1 MSQLGSE
8 DAEDKPTG
16 GTHLLG
22 REQGKAECAD
32 PDCEHYQ
39 MVQGGRWLGGHGV
52 GGRVKTSWR

>member
-22 REQGKAECAD
+22 REQVKAECAD

-39 MVQGGRWLGGHGV
+39 MVQGGRWLGGHRV